1 MANDALTAAWT
12 AHRDVP
18 AVPPGPF
25 QDCTDVV
32 HLSVFFDGTGNNKD
46 ADEATKKWSNV
57 ARLWRSA
64 QLMADETKGRYA
76 IYVSGPGTQFNGD
89 ATGWVDGRRLWA
101 EDNLG
106 GMGFG
111 AGGDRRM
118 AFGADNVNQRLRDV
132 LIANARR
139 QGGELAQYAQANSDK
154 GFSEVNQKLGKHRLI
169 KVINLSVFG
178 FSRGAALARA
188 FVNRVLASC
197 ERKGDQ
203 LLYQGYPIRMSFLGL
218 FDTVAS
224 FGAPAQNV
232 RLPWDE
238 RELIVPREVERCV
251 HFVAAHEL
259 RYAFPVDLIS
269 QGGQLLGNWVETLY
283 PGVHTDVGGGYEPIN
298 QGISNNYAR
307 VPMRDMMG
315 EAVVHGVRM
324 LSYAQVR
331 QVNFPLF
338 QERFECLPATEAS
351 YRAYRASV
359 PQGGDLRSQRLAH
372 MRLLYSAYGTLHRRQ
387 QRGAGDTVRD
397 SSTWKSVFGPR
408 GMAWEVNKYRT
419 AAAIGRSGVGLPA
432 VRLSD
437 VANQYAQYIKP
448 QDWQLQAWDT
458 DASDA
463 VMGFVRDFVHDS
475 KVDFVGNVE
484 PFSYFR
490 LRTVQESTRS
500 VWNETGDWI
509 ADRTHEAS
517 QAAQRGA
524 QQVQR
529 SAEQSVEAA
538 KARAQAAQ
546 DAAKRAYEQAQ
557 AKAAETYDAA
567 KHKSIEAYEAGK
579 RQAQAAYEQARR
591 AAEAAEQA
599 VGRAIESAA
608 DAASARARAARDAA
622 QRAYEHARA
631 KSSEAYDA
639 AKHRS
644 IEAYEAGKRQ
654 AQEAYE
660 RARQAAEAAE
670 REANRSLKEGR
681 RIVEQGVE
689 WIERQLERLH

>member
-1 MANDALTAAWT
+1 MANDALTAACA

-18 AVPPGPF
+18 SVPPGPF

-46 ADEATKKWSNV
+46 ADEAPRRWSNV

-64 QLMADETKGRYA
+64 LINSAQVPNTYP
-76 IYVSGPGTQFNGD
+76 IYISGPGTQFNGD

-101 EDNLG
+101 EDTLG

-139 QGGELAQYAQANSDK
+139 QGGELAQYAQAYGDK

-188 FVNRVLASC
+188 FVNRVLAAC

-203 LLYQGYPIRMSFLGL
+203 LLYQGYPIRMNFLGL

-224 FGAPAQNV
+224 FGVPAQNV

-269 QGGQLLGNWVETLY
+269 QGGRLNGNWVETLY
-283 PGVHTDVGGGYEPIN
+283 PGVHSDVGGGYEPIN

-315 EAVVHGVRM
+315 EAVVNGVRM
-324 LSYAQVR
+324 LAYGQVR

-338 QERFECLPATEAS
+338 QERFECLPPTEA
-351 YRAYRASV
+351 AYRARRAAV
-359 PQGGDLRSQRLAH
+359 PHGGDLRSQRLAH

-387 QRGAGDTVRD
+387 QKGAGDTVRD
-397 SSTWKSVFGPR
+397 SSTWKSLFGPR

-419 AAAIGRSGVGLPA
+419 AAAMGRSGITLPA

-437 VANQYAQYIKP
+437 AANQYAQYVKP
-448 QDWQLQAWDT
+448 QDWQLQAWDANAT
-458 DASDA
+458 DAVAD
-463 VMGFVRDFVHDS
+463 FVRDFVHDS
-475 KVDFVGNVE
+475 KVDFIGNIE

-490 LRTVQESTRS
+490 LRTMQESTRS

-509 ADRTHEAS
+509 ADRSHEVS

-524 QQVQR
+524 RQVQR
-529 SAEQSVEAA
+529 SAEQSLEAA
-538 KARAQAAQ
+538 Q
-546 DAAKRAYEQAQ
+546 
-557 AKAAETYDAA
+557 
-567 KHKSIEAYEAGK
+567 
-579 RQAQAAYEQARR
+579 
-591 AAEAAEQA
+591 
-599 VGRAIESAA
+599 
-608 DAASARARAARDAA
+608 ARARAARVAA

-631 KSSEAYDA
+631 KALEAYDS

-644 IEAYEAGKRQ
+644 IEAYLAGQQQ

-660 RARQAAEAAE
+660 HARQVAEAAE
-670 REANRSLKEGR
+670 RAATHRVNEGR
-681 RIVEQGVE
+681 RLLEQGVE
-689 WIERQLERLH
+689 WIERQLERMN